1 MWNPK
6 PIISPFNGQLGVI
19 SESESKKLLHEPSAE
34 SDVGRQTLGRG
45 TERARV
51 DTNDLAHAF
60 DARQASDNLI
70 LASLSPAE
78 SAALAPVLER
88 ITLSSGQVIGQPGH
102 VMQHVYFPLSCSVSW
117 VSHTA
122 EGESAELA
130 LVGSDG
136 LIGVPL
142 VLGGLTMQHTVQ
154 VQCGGQAM
162 RMGADVFLR
171 ILGTQPRLHKLALL
185 YAQWQMAQMAQSIVC
200 SRHHAVSE
208 RLSHW
213 LLSNAQAAKRAELHV
228 THETIS
234 HMLGVRRES
243 VTQAAGR
250 FQAAGWIGNSRGKIT
265 LKDTDS
271 LRRMACECQSRS
283 QVESQRYLQQLARL
297 ARPHNGSDHD
307 SAAPQLGHAA
317 GAVLTTAAALP
328 DPSSSVPPYGL
339 SHEEAAQPQTGDDL
353 QKYVDAYD
361 FAPVG
366 FVTLDA
372 QGKILQTNL
381 AGAILLDIQRS
392 QCQHQM
398 FSDFLDGD
406 SQASFA
412 RFHHEVLGGQ
422 CRRHCVVQLTAA
434 AHRSALRVRIDATAD
449 EWGVENRMVLIDVSE
464 PVMQDAP
471 QGHLWQFKSA
481 DTGASAL
488 GVRS

>member
-1 MWNPK
+1 LVSGPEL
-6 PIISPFNGQLGVI
+6 QA
-19 SESESKKLLHEPSAE
+19 LLHPARADHDAQDLRHQVQQSPTAWPAQPPQ
-34 SDVGRQTLGRG
+34 DLGLN
-45 TERARV
+45 A
-51 DTNDLAHAF
+51 NN
-60 DARQASDNLI
+60 NLI
-70 LASLSPAE
+70 LSALSAAE
-78 SAALAPVLER
+78 LAALAPHLER
-88 ITLSSGQVIGQPGH
+88 VTLASGQVMGQPGH
-102 VMQHVYFPLSCSVSW
+102 AMAHVYFPLSCSVSW

-122 EGESAELA
+122 DGESAELA
-130 LVGSDG
+130 LVGCDG

-142 VLGGLTMQHTVQ
+142 VLGGLAMQHTVQ
-154 VQCGGQAM
+154 VQCGGQAL

-171 ILGTQPRLHKLALL
+171 ILDTQARLQKLALL
-185 YAQWQMAQMAQSIVC
+185 YVQWQMVQMAQSIVC

-265 LKDTDS
+265 LKDPDN
-271 LRRMACECQSRS
+271 LRHMACECQARS
-283 QVESQRYLQQLARL
+283 QAESQRYLQQLARL
-297 ARPHNGSDHD
+297 ADHHNGSDHD
-307 SAAPQLGHAA
+307 SSAPQLGHAA
-317 GAVLTTAAALP
+317 GAALPTAAALP
-328 DPSSSVPPYGL
+328 DPSSCVPPYGL
-339 SHEEAAQPQTGDDL
+339 SQEEAAQPQAVDDL

-372 QGKILQTNL
+372 QGQILQTNL

-392 QCQHQM
+392 QCQHQL
-398 FSDFLDGD
+398 FADFLDGD
-406 SQASFA
+406 SQAPFA

-422 CRRHCVVQLTAA
+422 CRRHCVVQLTPT
-434 AHRSALRVRIDATAD
+434 AHRSGLRVRIDATAD

-464 PVMQDAP
+464 PVMHEAP
-471 QGHLWQFKSA
+471 QDGPWQFQNGHA
-481 DTGASAL
+481 GARPA
-488 GVRS
+488 VWRS

>member
-1 MWNPK
+1 MWRSTAIPSPQNLQHALVSVSELQALFNPALK
-6 PIISPFNGQLGVI
+6 KKGEQSPMPQLNQAWTLW
-19 SESESKKLLHEPSAE
+19 SDQSPNESRLN
-34 SDVGRQTLGRG
+34 
-45 TERARV
+45 AR
-51 DTNDLAHAF
+51 
-60 DARQASDNLI
+60 DNLI
-70 LASLSPAE
+70 LAALSTAE
-78 SAALAPVLER
+78 LAALAPHLELV
-88 ITLSSGQVIGQPGH
+88 TLGSGQVIGQPGQ
-102 VMQHVYFPLSCSVSW
+102 VMEHVYFPLGCSVSW

-122 EGESAELA
+122 DGESAELV
-130 LVGSDG
+130 LVGCDG

-142 VLGGLTMQHTVQ
+142 VLGGLTMQHAVQ
-154 VQCGGQAM
+154 VQFGGQAL

-171 ILGTQPRLHKLALL
+171 ILGTQLRLHKLALL
-185 YAQWQMAQMAQSIVC
+185 YVQWQMAQMTQSIVC

-213 LLSNAQAAKRAELHV
+213 LLSNAQAAKRLELHV

-250 FQAAGWIGNSRGKIT
+250 FQAAGWIDNSRGKIT

-271 LRRMACECQSRS
+271 LARIACECHVRSRA
-283 QVESQRYLQQLARL
+283 ESQRYVQQLARL
-297 ARPHNGSDHD
+297 ALTPNGHDHPGAM
-307 SAAPQLGHAA
+307 SMSGYGAATPM
-317 GAVLTTAAALP
+317 LTTDVRPPLP
-328 DPSSSVPPYGL
+328 TELSPYGL
-339 SHEEAAQPQTGDDL
+339 SHAEAAESEPVGNL

-392 QCQHQM
+392 QCQHQL
-398 FSDFLDGD
+398 FSDFLDGE
-406 SQASFA
+406 SQAPFA

-449 EWGVENRMVLIDVSE
+449 EWGVENRMVLIDLSE
-464 PVMQDAP
+464 EATNAGSQVKHWPFQ
-471 QGHLWQFKSA
+471 SA
-481 DTGASAL
+481 DAGAAPGAWS
-488 GVRS
+488 S